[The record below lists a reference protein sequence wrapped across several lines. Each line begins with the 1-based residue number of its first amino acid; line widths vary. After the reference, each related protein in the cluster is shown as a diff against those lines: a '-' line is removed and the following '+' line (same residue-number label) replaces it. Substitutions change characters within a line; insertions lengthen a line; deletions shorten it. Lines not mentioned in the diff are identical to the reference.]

1 MWWGKSSDN
10 ADPKASAPSAKETA
24 AAAPSSASSAA
35 ASAPVDPRYDSST
48 PRASTDASTPSDPKK
63 LPDRAKLPPAL
74 QRIVDKQDKE
84 DSFWDFNELVDG

>member
-24 AAAPSSASSAA
+24 TSSAT
-35 ASAPVDPRYDSST
+35 SAPADPQRYGSST
-48 PRASTDASTPSDPKK
+48 PKKSTDASTPSKPDK
-63 LPDRAKLPPAL
+63 LPDRTKLPTAL
-74 QRIVDKQDKE
+74 QNIVDKQDKE